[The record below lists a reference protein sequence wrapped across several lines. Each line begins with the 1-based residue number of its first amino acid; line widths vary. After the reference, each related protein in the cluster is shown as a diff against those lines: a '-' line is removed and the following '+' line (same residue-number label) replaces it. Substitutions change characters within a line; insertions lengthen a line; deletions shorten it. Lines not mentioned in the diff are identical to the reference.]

1 MGGLEFFFYGVRNS
15 LVGFKVDLC
24 SNQMETTAD
33 ILHHMAFLSHVGEV
47 LEKHLHILLWA
58 LF

>member
-1 MGGLEFFFYGVRNS
+1 MGGLKFFFNGVRNS

-33 ILHHMAFLSHVGEV
+33 ILHHMAF
-47 LEKHLHILLWA
+47 
-58 LF
+58 